1 MSKKT
6 DQVLTHLTLA
16 NTVEVISETIKAL
29 AGEDISNRLNGET
42 LTNDILTET
51 IAVSLQS
58 EFATLLN

>member
-16 NTVEVISETIKAL
+16 NAVEVISETIKAL
-29 AGEDISNRLNGET
+29 AGEDISNRLNGES

-58 EFATLLN
+58 EFATLLT